1 MATRIRSFSKINLGL
16 AIGPVREDGFHEL
29 ATLYQTIAAYDEV
42 TVAAEPLRMGGP
54 NQIVLSSN
62 DRRVPL
68 DGRNTVW
75 KMLERTLALT
85 PFRERGWAVRVH
97 IQKHLPMQGGL
108 GAGSANA
115 AAALIALERESG
127 LTMPGAERLRVAAA
141 VGSDVPLFL
150 IGGAVL
156 GLGRGE
162 QVYPMPDL
170 AAESESPGLES
181 IQVVLALPG
190 MGVSTPQAFRD
201 WDALAAGAAGGAAAG
216 ARSALTPPGTS
227 GRLEELSRALAA
239 ALSEPQTSSGVLA
252 ANAQEDLARQPL
264 AALVRTGI
272 RNDFEEVVFRQHPF
286 LGTIKRA
293 LVGPD
298 HASGGSYSSVGES
311 APELFGHAGGALYAA
326 LSGSGSALFGLYR
339 DASAAGEAESRLQ
352 AIHVRSLRS
361 RFLSRA
367 AYWRQMHTTEGI
379 GGTD

>member
-42 TVAAEPLRMGGP
+42 TVAAEPLRVGGP

-75 KMLERTLALT
+75 KMLERTLAVT

-127 LTMPGAERLRVAAA
+127 LTMHGAERLRVAAA

-170 AAESESPGLES
+170 VTESSERDT

-201 WDALAAGAAGGAAAG
+201 WDALAAGAASGPAGGATVE
-216 ARSALTPPGTS
+216 LTPPGSS

-293 LVGPD
+293 LVGSD
-298 HASGGSYSSVGES
+298 HASGGSDSSVGES
-311 APELFGHAGGALYAA
+311 APELSGHAGGVLYAA

-339 DASAAGEAESRLQ
+339 DASAAVEAESRLQ